1 MRLCWGRPRLGHG
14 ESLGGDSSWNHSY
27 AVLKKYMAAQLT
39 HRRIP
44 LSTTSSSS
52 IYCALFRPPTPTP
65 LSPFV
70 VFVNGLLTRSCDW
83 ELTIYSLIALASPPF
98 ILSYDRLGVP
108 PSDPLPTDRAT
119 NDISTAARD
128 LGALLEKIYPIL
140 SLSSNTPLVLVGS
153 SIGCCII
160 RLFIEYYAVCTTDD
174 DCDGGFKGYR
184 VAGVLFLDSYI
195 ANTDFVSLFPP
206 ASADEPEALTRTRA
220 IIVRYFHPDVEN
232 PEGLSRSNA
241 QELLPSA
248 SDPKLPGGPKLTVV
262 SHDPE
267 YNAEDMVLRLDIDKV
282 CYLRYVQSAW
292 DEYNAGLAQ
301 LSPNGRGV
309 KAERSGHFI
318 QHDRP
323 DLVMKEI
330 EAVLRN
336 IAQL

>member
-1 MRLCWGRPRLGHG
+1 
-14 ESLGGDSSWNHSY
+14 
-27 AVLKKYMAAQLT
+27 MAAQLT

-44 LSTTSSSS
+44 LSITSSSS
-52 IYCALFRPPTPTP
+52 ISCALFRPPSSTP
-65 LSPFV
+65 LSPLV

-83 ELTIYSLIALASPPF
+83 EPTIYSLIALTSPPS
-98 ILSYDRLGVP
+98 ILSYDRFGVP
-108 PSDPLPTDRAT
+108 PSDPPPIGRAT
-119 NDISTAARD
+119 NDISTTARD
-128 LGALLEKIYPIL
+128 LGALLEKVYPIL
-140 SLSSNTPLVLVGS
+140 SLSSNAPLVLVGS

-160 RLFIEYYAVCTTDD
+160 RLFIEYYAARIT
-174 DCDGGFKGYR
+174 DGGDGGGGFRGYR

-206 ASADEPEALTRTRA
+206 ASTNESEGLTRTRA
-220 IIVRYFHPDVEN
+220 IIARYFHPDVEN

-248 SDPKLPGGPKLTVV
+248 SDPKLPGDPKLIVV

-267 YNAEDMVLRLDIDKV
+267 YNAEDMALRLDIDKA

-292 DEYNAGLAQ
+292 DEYNVGLAQ

-318 QHDRP
+318 QRDRP

-330 EAVLRN
+330 EAVLSN